1 MHADLSPVAN
11 LLVKA
16 AMTMASTLGAKVF
29 TIILPSYGIFR
40 DVVQN
45 LLNDFQPK
53 WGKWDMIAISH
64 QSWILDNFYI

>member
-1 MHADLSPVAN
+1 
-11 LLVKA
+11 
-16 AMTMASTLGAKVF
+16 
-29 TIILPSYGIFR
+29 
-40 DVVQN
+40 

>member
-1 MHADLSPVAN
+1 MHADLIPVAN

-16 AMTMASTLGAKVF
+16 AMAMAGTLGAKVF

-53 WGKWDMIAISH
+53 
-64 QSWILDNFYI
+64 